1 MFPQRHN
8 KSVTSKWSSIISY
21 FTRERG
27 WGGGREGGRDCTGNG
42 SKMATKHY
50 SFANLYNE
58 VVLQHVHLADQV
70 F

>member
-1 MFPQRHN
+1 MFQHRHN
-8 KSVTSKWSSIISY
+8 KSVTSKWSSIIPY
-21 FTRERG
+21 FTRER
-27 WGGGREGGRDCTGNG
+27 EGGRGGEGGNCTENG